1 MMRNNVPLIHELEEF
16 NCKTLIIELDLCH
29 FFSKSPNVPK
39 DMLKSIVFNPKN
51 YFVTSGEAVE
61 KMKYMLI
68 DIDNKLTELLNII
81 LKSIMG
87 SIKGKKPKA
96 LAHFKNGDKLP
107 KSLLP
112 YKTYYDYIGSCKKEA
127 KILLTLLRKF
137 RGTNCFLETEWDSHR
152 LLCISKNPRMKD
164 EVNEE

>member
-1 MMRNNVPLIHELEEF
+1 MRNNVPLIHELEEF
-16 NCKTLIIELDLCH
+16 SSKTLIIELDLGY

-39 DMLKSIVFNPKN
+39 DMDRSVVFDPKY
-51 YFVTSGEAVE
+51 YFVTSGEAIE
-61 KMKYMLI
+61 KMKFMLI
-68 DIDNKLTELLNII
+68 DIDYKLAQLLNTI

-87 SIKGKKPKA
+87 SIKGKKPEA
-96 LAHFKNGDKLP
+96 LTHFKSGQKLP

-112 YKTYYDYIGSCKKEA
+112 YKTYYDFIGTCKKEA

-164 EVNEE
+164 EVDEE

>member
-16 NCKTLIIELDLCH
+16 NSKTLIIELDLCH
-29 FFSKSPNVPK
+29 FFPKSPNVPK
-39 DMLKSIVFNPKN
+39 DMDRSAVFDPKY
-51 YFVTSGEAVE
+51 YFVTSGEAIE
-61 KMKYMLI
+61 KMKFMLI
-68 DIDNKLTELLNII
+68 DIDYKLAQLLNII

-87 SIKGKKPKA
+87 SIKGKKPEA
-96 LAHFKNGDKLP
+96 LAHFKSGQKLP

-112 YKTYYDYIGSCKKEA
+112 YKTYYDFIGSCKKEA

-164 EVNEE
+164 EVDEE

>member
-1 MMRNNVPLIHELEEF
+1 MRNNVPLIHELEEF
-16 NCKTLIIELDLCH
+16 SSKTLIIELDLGY

-39 DMLKSIVFNPKN
+39 DMDRSVVFDPKY
-51 YFVTSGEAVE
+51 YFVTSGEAIE
-61 KMKYMLI
+61 KMKFMLI
-68 DIDNKLTELLNII
+68 DIDYKLAQLLNTI

-87 SIKGKKPKA
+87 SIKGKKPEA
-96 LAHFKNGDKLP
+96 LAHFKSGQKLP

-112 YKTYYDYIGSCKKEA
+112 YKTYYDFIGTCKKEA

-164 EVNEE
+164 EVDEE